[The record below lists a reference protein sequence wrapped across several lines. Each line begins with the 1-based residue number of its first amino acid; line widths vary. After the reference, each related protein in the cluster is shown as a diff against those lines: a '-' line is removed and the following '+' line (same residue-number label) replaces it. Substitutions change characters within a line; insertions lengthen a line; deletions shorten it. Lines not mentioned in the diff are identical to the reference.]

1 MNPSVSAPVLAVGE
15 HGRTRLSQC
24 AQVQRRVAN
33 ESQADWQRL
42 LVLRAVID
50 RRLLINFRVAP
61 EVLARLLP
69 APFRPQLV
77 RGWGMAGICL
87 VRLRDVRPAGL
98 PAFVGLTSE
107 NAAHR
112 IAVEWED
119 AEGRTRAGVFIPRRD
134 TGSRINQ
141 LLGGTL
147 FPGVYHAATF
157 RVWAPGNRFKVA
169 VFAPGAETAPL
180 LRVHAHL
187 TDALPAGSV
196 FHSLAEATEFF
207 RAGSLGWSPGRKGN
221 EVDGLELRTRD
232 WRLEPLAVDW
242 VESSYFNDHSKF
254 PPASWRFDSA
264 FLMRG
269 MECEWH
275 ARGRMAGTA
284 VNHHRY
290 ESKV

>member
-1 MNPSVSAPVLAVGE
+1 MTTLLPAPSHAAPLRSDRASLARPK
-15 HGRTRLSQC
+15 GRGLT
-24 AQVQRRVAN
+24 VP
-33 ESQADWQRL
+33 
-42 LVLRAVID
+42 LRAVID

-77 RGWGMAGICL
+77 HGWGMAGICL

-119 AEGRTRAGVFIPRRD
+119 VEGHTRTGVFIPRRD
-134 TGSRINQ
+134 TGSRLSQ
-141 LLGGTL
+141 LVGGRL
-147 FPGVYHAATF
+147 FPGVYHAANF
-157 RVWAPGNRFKVA
+157 RVWEPGNRFKVA
-169 VFAPGAETAPL
+169 VFASGTQAAPL
-180 LRVHAHL
+180 VRVHAHL
-187 TDALPAGSV
+187 TEALPTGSV
-196 FHSLAEATEFF
+196 FPSLADAAEFF
-207 RAGSLGWSPGRKGN
+207 RAGSLGWSPSRSVN

-232 WRLEPLAVDW
+232 WRMEPLAVDW
-242 VESSYFNDHSKF
+242 VESSYFNDRARF
-254 PPASWRFDSA
+254 PAGASQFDSA

-269 MECEWH
+269 IECEWH

-284 VNHHRY
+284 VNHHQY

>member
-1 MNPSVSAPVLAVGE
+1 MTTLLPAPSHAAPLRSDHASLARE
-15 HGRTRLSQC
+15 EGRGLTLP
-24 AQVQRRVAN
+24 
-33 ESQADWQRL
+33 
-42 LVLRAVID
+42 LRAVIE

-87 VRLRDVRPAGL
+87 VRLRDVRPTGL
-98 PAFVGLTSE
+98 PAFVGLASE

-119 AEGRTRAGVFIPRRD
+119 AEGRTREGVFIPRRD

-157 RVWAPGNRFKVA
+157 RVWAPGNRFKMTVST
-169 VFAPGAETAPL
+169 PGAEAAPL
-180 LRVHAHL
+180 VRVHAHL
-187 TDALPAGSV
+187 TEALPTGSV
-196 FHSLAEATEFF
+196 FPSLADAAEFF
-207 RAGSLGWSPGRKGN
+207 RAGSLGWSPSRSVN
-221 EVDGLELRTRD
+221 EVDGLELHTCD

-242 VESSYFNDHSKF
+242 VESSYFNDRTKF
-254 PPASWRFDSA
+254 PLGSCHFDSA

-284 VNHHRY
+284 LHH
-290 ESKV
+290 